1 MSSVY
6 QRVKST
12 AETYANHTAICVAGQ
27 LVSYEALLN
36 QVHYRV
42 RWLQS
47 QGVCPTHR
55 LLVTES
61 DTYQLIVLELAASYL
76 GLTLIYLEGL
86 VKARH
91 HELNAIV
98 SDAAAD
104 WLIEDSNGTDVVFP
118 QQFRLTLPDVENQ
131 KDVHL
136 DASFCVKQKTDNVL
150 VQAYTSGTTG
160 KPKGVCLSDYRL
172 CSQGQSVAK
181 AMQIHAQARIL
192 LDDSIIDLKG
202 QLLML
207 AGFSQGACLVIN
219 DVPDDQQVFAVAAE
233 YGISHM
239 MLPPFYLAEAL
250 KDSELESRN
259 LSALELIAY
268 GCAPIDQ
275 TLLQRAQR
283 ILSCRWLQGYG
294 LTETAGPFCWL
305 ANDDHE
311 QGRGT
316 VGKPAKG
323 VTLKLTDRAGNPSQP
338 GQVGEIWVQSPGNM
352 LGYWDAEHGQPVAS
366 EEIIQQD
373 WLKTGDMGV
382 LTSEGFLQL
391 KGRLRDIVLLA
402 DGFTVYT
409 REIEETILSLNLLD
423 DVAVAAWQDNE
434 QGEVPLVFMRSTQNI
449 LSMLPKIQQHLL
461 TALSPL
467 KHPKY
472 AYIYNKPFPRG
483 RNGKIQKHEL
493 VDDVKQQ
500 QLIPLFI

>member
-1 MSSVY
+1 MSSIY
-6 QRVKST
+6 QQVKIA
-12 AETYANHTAICVAGQ
+12 AETYANHTAICSMDRS
-27 LVSYEALLN
+27 VSYQSLLN
-36 QVHYRV
+36 QVHERIH
-42 RWLQS
+42 WLQS
-47 QGVCPTHR
+47 HNVCSQQR
-55 LLVTES
+55 LLVTTS

-86 VKARH
+86 IKAKQ
-91 HELNAIV
+91 HELNAII
-98 SDAAAD
+98 SDATAD
-104 WLIEDSNGTDVVFP
+104 WLIEDVNSTDVVFP
-118 QQFRLTLPDVENQ
+118 RQRRLNLPTIENQ
-131 KDVHL
+131 EAHL
-136 DASFCVKQKTDNVL
+136 ESTFNTEQTADFVL

-160 KPKGVCLSDYRL
+160 QPKGVCLSDHRL
-172 CSQGQSVAK
+172 CAQGKSVAK
-181 AMQIHAQARIL
+181 AMQVHAQARIL
-192 LDDSIIDLKG
+192 LDDSIFDLKG

-207 AGFSQGACLVIN
+207 AGLSQGACLVIN

-233 YGISHM
+233 CGISHM

-250 KDSELESRN
+250 KDPELESRN

-268 GCAPIDQ
+268 GCAPIDPM
-275 TLLQRAQR
+275 LLQRAQR

-305 ANDDHE
+305 ANDEHD

-316 VGKPAKG
+316 VGKPANG
-323 VTLKLTDRAGNPSQP
+323 VTLKLTDRAGKPSLP

-352 LGYWDAEHGQPVAS
+352 LGYWDAGRHKPVAN
-366 EEIIQQD
+366 EEIIQQG

-382 LTSEGFLQL
+382 LTTEGFLQL

-423 DVAVAAWQDNE
+423 DVAVAAWHDNE
-434 QGEVPLVFMRSTQNI
+434 HGEVPLVFMRSTQNV
-449 LSMLPKIQQHLL
+449 LSLLPKIQQHL
-461 TALSPL
+461 AAVLSPL

-472 AYIYNKPFPRG
+472 AYIYDKPFPRG